1 VEPAQEW
8 CSAARISRLTHLV
21 NEHLYL
27 YLLTVGILTAL
38 TPWAIVG
45 VVVMLGSRGGARVAV
60 AFTLGWL
67 CAVTFI
73 AAVVAAGLG
82 GASESTQDSTST
94 GVLIMELVLGLAL
107 VVFGLRSSRRSLAR
121 SEPAAEP
128 GWLKKLDHMRPI
140 VGFAFGTF
148 MINVFFVVDA
158 GLRIASA
165 DGSKAQAITAVL
177 FYSLLSTAALIA
189 ALVVYVVGRDK
200 ADARLASMR
209 AWLGR
214 NNARVMAAIVLAIG
228 IVFVVKAVVGLLS
241 S

>member
-1 VEPAQEW
+1 VA
-8 CSAARISRLTHLV
+8 SRLPQRV
-21 NEHLYL
+21 NGHLYL
-27 YLLTVGILTAL
+27 YLLVVGVLTAL

-45 VVVMLGSRGGARVAV
+45 VVVMLGSRGGARVAA
-60 AFTLGWL
+60 AFTLGWF

-94 GVLIMELVLGLAL
+94 GVLVAELVLGLVLVAL
-107 VVFGLRSSRRSLAR
+107 GLRSYRRSLSR
-121 SEPAAEP
+121 SDPGGEP

-165 DGSKAQAITAVL
+165 DGSKTQAITAIV
-177 FYSLLSTAALIA
+177 FYSLLSTASLIA
-189 ALVVYVVGRDK
+189 VLVVYFVGREK

-214 NNARVMAAIVLAIG
+214 NNARLMAAIVLAIG
-228 IVFVVKAVVGLLS
+228 VVFVTKAVIGLLTS
-241 S
+241 

>member
-1 VEPAQEW
+1 
-8 CSAARISRLTHLV
+8 V
-21 NEHLYL
+21 NGHLYL
-27 YLLTVGILTAL
+27 YLLVVGVLTAL

-45 VVVMLGSRGGARVAV
+45 VVVMLGSRGGARVAA
-60 AFTLGWL
+60 AFTLGWF

-94 GVLIMELVLGLAL
+94 GVLVAELVLGLVL
-107 VVFGLRSSRRSLAR
+107 VAFGLRSYRRSLSR
-121 SEPAAEP
+121 SEPAGEP

-165 DGSKAQAITAVL
+165 DGSKTQAITAIV
-177 FYSLLSTAALIA
+177 FYSLLSTASLIA
-189 ALVVYVVGRDK
+189 VLVVYFVGREK

-214 NNARVMAAIVLAIG
+214 NNARLMAAIVLAIG
-228 IVFVVKAVVGLLS
+228 VVFVAKAVIGLLTS
-241 S
+241 